1 MLINIVKIIN
11 TLSPIPYSD
20 GGARTG
26 VFMAIDSNLELH
38 EEDGKFDL
46 YGYLKKMRQ
55 ARRGLIETVVSH
67 RFQLHNFQVYL
78 IWSVVSYS
86 TKYNQ
91 AWILYIT
98 EVYLNKH
105 SINEMYN

>member
-1 MLINIVKIIN
+1 MSKIIMI
-11 TLSPIPYSD
+11 TVSLIIPTIYSD

-26 VFMAIDSNLELH
+26 VFMSIDANLELH

-67 RFQLHNFQVYL
+67 
-78 IWSVVSYS
+78 
-86 TKYNQ
+86 
-91 AWILYIT
+91 
-98 EVYLNKH
+98 
-105 SINEMYN
+105 